1 MTPRYL
7 LLGSGEFMPWS
18 AEAERFALGGRAGAV
33 AVLATASA
41 PEGDAVFDRWGKLAA
56 DHYAEA
62 GCEARLIALK
72 TRADAHEPELVD
84 ALTGVSMVFF
94 SGGNPV
100 YLGRTL
106 QGTPF
111 FDALTRLLAGG
122 AVYAGCSAGAMVA
135 GAHARARGPE
145 FRRIGLGIVPQAR
158 FGVHW
163 NRMPGFLPGLKQFIV
178 AGGGQAFIGIDEDTA
193 IAGDGTEWRVFG
205 AGGVDVN
212 TGRGRRRYRAGEEFA
227 LA

>member
-1 MTPRYL
+1 MTRFL

-18 AEAERFALGGRAGAV
+18 AEAETFALGDRPGPV

-41 PEGDAVFDRWGKLAA
+41 PEGDAVFDRWGRLAA

-62 GCEARLIALK
+62 GREARILALK
-72 TRADAHEPELVD
+72 SREDAHSPELVA
-84 ALTGVSMVFF
+84 ALAGAAMVFF

-106 QGTPF
+106 EGTPF
-111 FDALTRLLAGG
+111 LDALTSLLADG

-135 GAHARARGPE
+135 GARARARGPE

-178 AGGGQAFIGIDEDTA
+178 AGGGHTFIGIDENTA
-193 IAGDGTEWRVFG
+193 IAGDGSTWRVFG
-205 AGGVDVN
+205 AGGVEVSSAH
-212 TGRGRRRYRAGEEFA
+212 GRRRFRAGDEFVSA
-227 LA
+227 